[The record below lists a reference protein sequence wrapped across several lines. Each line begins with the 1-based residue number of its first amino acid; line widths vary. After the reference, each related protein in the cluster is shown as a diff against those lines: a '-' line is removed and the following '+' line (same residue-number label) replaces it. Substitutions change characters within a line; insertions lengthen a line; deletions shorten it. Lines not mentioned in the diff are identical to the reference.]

1 MAGPE
6 PRGPHPAATLTGR
19 QRGEE
24 PEREAT
30 TGKATRSLPT
40 PPLVLRPL
48 DRLPLPGLLPRG
60 RHARSVSATHAVC
73 PLPRCHT
80 PARCA
85 HPWLALPTRTWFS
98 LSLWLS
104 RHCGGHLSPAE
115 DISDRW
121 QRGGQCP
128 FLPHPAKSWH
138 LLTHRTKRSRID
150 QEEQGLIPEAR
161 NMEIKRKKKNI
172 QQTTKRSN
180 GLSYSNENEAQ
191 SLRTS
196 PRTCCPAPPKGSVA
210 FKKEKKRI

>member
-1 MAGPE
+1 MGPE

-48 DRLPLPGLLPRG
+48 DRLPLPRLLPRG

-115 DISDRW
+115 DVSDRW

-161 NMEIKRKKKNI
+161 NMEIKRKKKKNI

-210 FKKEKKRI
+210 FKKEKKCI

>member
-1 MAGPE
+1 MGPE

-30 TGKATRSLPT
+30 TGKATSSLPT

-48 DRLPLPGLLPRG
+48 DRLPLPRLLPRG

-85 HPWLALPTRTWFS
+85 HPRLALPTRTWFS

-104 RHCGGHLSPAE
+104 WHCGGHLSPAE
-115 DISDRW
+115 DVSDRW
-121 QRGGQCP
+121 QQGGQCP

-161 NMEIKRKKKNI
+161 NMEIKRKKKKHP
-172 QQTTKRSN
+172 TKH
-180 GLSYSNENEAQ
+180 
-191 SLRTS
+191 
-196 PRTCCPAPPKGSVA
+196 
-210 FKKEKKRI
+210 KEIKWPFILQ